1 MKVKIFLATVSLLLS
16 CSFASAQLEP
26 YNDSLTAF
34 RNRYITNHEVVTG
47 DDRQALRFFPVN
59 SSYCVP
65 VRFEKIDE
73 APWFKMETSG
83 TVKKGFRVYGILHF
97 SIKDTACKLH
107 VYQSQNLLQDPQYAH
122 YLFLP
127 FTDKTSGEE
136 SYEVGRYIDL
146 TSTELESPG
155 FLLDFN
161 KAYNPYCAY
170 ISNKYNC
177 PVPPKENDL
186 PVAIRAGEMK
196 FGPVH

>member
-1 MKVKIFLATVSLLLS
+1 M
-16 CSFASAQLEP
+16 AQDLP
-26 YNDSLTAF
+26 YADSLEAF
-34 RNRYITNHEVVTG
+34 RIRYSTNHEVVTG
-47 DDRQALRFFPVN
+47 EDRQLLRFFPI
-59 SSYCVP
+59 SKRYCVP
-65 VRFEKIDE
+65 ARFEKIHE

-83 TVKKGFRVYGILHF
+83 TVMKGFRVYGILHF
-97 SIKDTACKLH
+97 RIVDTVCKLS
-107 VYQSQNLLQDPQYAH
+107 VYQSQNLLQDPQYGN

-146 TSTELESPG
+146 TITELENPD

-177 PVPPKENDL
+177 PLPPKENAL

-196 FGPVH
+196 FGGGH